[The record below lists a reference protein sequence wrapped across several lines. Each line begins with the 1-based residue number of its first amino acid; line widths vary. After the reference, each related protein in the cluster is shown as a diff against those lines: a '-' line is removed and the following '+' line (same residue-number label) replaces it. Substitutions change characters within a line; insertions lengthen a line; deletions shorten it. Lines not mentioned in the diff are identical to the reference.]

1 MKDCCCA
8 LYFSMLLC
16 ILSSEPTT
24 LSQLD
29 GKMVS
34 HMPQTDQV
42 YVKFVKLAM
51 AEVLSSASL
60 SFHKPLHNYSTN
72 FSCNRVTDNVPTN
85 L

>member
-1 MKDCCCA
+1 
-8 LYFSMLLC
+8 
-16 ILSSEPTT
+16 
-24 LSQLD
+24 
-29 GKMVS
+29 MVS

-51 AEVLSSASL
+51 AKVLSSASL